1 MSDTRD
7 EQLLQQRF
15 APLRIAAGE
24 PDWADVGRRSHSFV
38 TPSATPLGRSR
49 LRRPLVLALALG
61 LVATVIVA
69 PVRGVPQR
77 LAKLF
82 TSGEPAPPRTE
93 RQFSTLDRGAPAGL
107 ETRVLPGTARKALET
122 QLPDGARATLWVAP
136 TARGGVCE
144 MIEFVDARGR
154 QRGGSGPGCDDR
166 RGTTTYGLAISKLDG
181 EGIADGPAVVDGRA
195 TIESAAAALIEFE
208 DGTVVELPLRWISEP
223 IGAGFFVYGIPLTH
237 RKLGHLPLKIRFV
250 DADGDPVGETHTLRL
265 AEFIR
270 EHSPRP

>member
-1 MSDTRD
+1 
-7 EQLLQQRF
+7 
-15 APLRIAAGE
+15 
-24 PDWADVGRRSHSFV
+24 
-38 TPSATPLGRSR
+38 
-49 LRRPLVLALALG
+49 

-69 PVRGVPQR
+69 PALGVPQR

-82 TSGEPAPPRTE
+82 SSGEPAPPRTE
-93 RQFSTLDRGAPAGL
+93 QQFSTLDRGAPPGL
-107 ETRVLPGTARKALET
+107 ETRVLPGTARKALEE
-122 QLPDGARATLWVAP
+122 QLAEGVRATLWVAP

-166 RGTTTYGLAISKLDG
+166 RGTTSYGLAISKLDG
-181 EGIADGPAVVDGRA
+181 EGIAAGPAVVDGRA
-195 TIESAAAALIEFE
+195 TIDSAAAALIEFE
-208 DGTVVELPLRWISEP
+208 DGTVAELPLTWISEP
-223 IGAGFFVYGIPLTH
+223 IDAGFFVYGIPLTH
-237 RKLGHLPLKIRFV
+237 RKVGHLPSKVRFV